1 MISSERNIMTYRKS
15 WILDAW
21 SGRMVWTLDSGRLDA
36 WTLGDWTFGLHL
48 QISKDH
54 AYSIESIG
62 SKVAIL
68 RNSMLTLTVTL

>member
-1 MISSERNIMTYRKS
+1 MISSERNIMAYRKS

-21 SGRMVWTLDSGRLDA
+21 SGRLDSNQLDA

-54 AYSIESIG
+54 AYSTESIG